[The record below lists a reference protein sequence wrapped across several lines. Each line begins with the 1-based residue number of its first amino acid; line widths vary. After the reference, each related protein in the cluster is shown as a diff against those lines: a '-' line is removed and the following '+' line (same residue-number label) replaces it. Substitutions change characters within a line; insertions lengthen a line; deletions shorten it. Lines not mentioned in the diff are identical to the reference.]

1 MAWSSWKVSDF
12 SGVFIWDSHF
22 QIHDKFPL
30 ISGVDSHQH
39 TELFYSILLP
49 EWDPSARY
57 ATHERHRCM
66 GFLSFCEGNGTF
78 APKKSS
84 FIPKNPQGTGS
95 SQSEIAWSQ
104 WNRVIT
110 MIGSFTDESMSEGL
124 SPNHTLRLEPI
135 HDVVRGKSFSEIE
148 RNLGQSQAEA
158 PNLKWLWRPKFRIQY
173 QSGTTGFVTYVYN
186 IILSSIMGINHF
198 ETFYR
203 LYTGSMTLSSTQMLH
218 MRP

>member
-12 SGVFIWDSHF
+12 SGGFIWDSHF
-22 QIHDKFPL
+22 QIHNKFPL
-30 ISGVDSHQH
+30 IKWSRLPSTYWTVLFFCQSETHQLGMPH
-39 TELFYSILLP
+39 MKDTV
-49 EWDPSARY
+49 
-57 ATHERHRCM
+57 
-66 GFLSFCEGNGTF
+66 EGNGTF

-124 SPNHTLRLEPI
+124 SANHTLRLETI

-173 QSGTTGFVTYVYN
+173 QSGTTD
-186 IILSSIMGINHF
+186 LW
-198 ETFYR
+198 
-203 LYTGSMTLSSTQMLH
+203 H
-218 MRP
+218 M